1 MSIVERALRRL
12 QNSGQ
17 GRPPGS
23 AVPREPRPP
32 LRGSPGAA
40 PVASEAAVPVTPAV
54 AVAPAIPVAR
64 TAPTPA
70 ESLPVSLEELRTAGV
85 LPLPEHADV
94 LADQFRRVKW
104 PILQSVTAKH
114 AEGGVACNAV
124 MVTSSVSGEGK
135 TFTSLNLAMSIAA
148 EKDYSVLLVDADV
161 AKRHATRAFGAGDR
175 AGLTDLLG
183 DMRDPE
189 SLVLGTG
196 IRGLTF
202 LPSGRRQELAPELFA
217 SNRML
222 DVVRALSAADRRRI
236 VLFDTSPLLATNE
249 SQVLAKVIDQVV
261 LVVRAESTTQPM
273 VLEAVSLLDRSKE
286 IRCILNQAHAS
297 ELAEYYYYG
306 YGKGNE
312 SQEG

>member
-17 GRPPGS
+17 GRPPAPG
-23 AVPREPRPP
+23 VLREPRPP
-32 LRGSPGAA
+32 IRTSPSAA
-40 PVASEAAVPVTPAV
+40 PVASEAAVAV
-54 AVAPAIPVAR
+54 PPAIPVTPVIPVAPS
-64 TAPTPA
+64 APTPA
-70 ESLPVSLEELRTAGV
+70 ESLPVSLEELRAAGV

-104 PILQSVTAKH
+104 PVLQSVTAKS
-114 AEGGVACNAV
+114 AEGAISNAI

-175 AGLTDLLG
+175 PGLTELLG
-183 DMRDPE
+183 DTRDPE

-217 SNRML
+217 SHRMIE
-222 DVVRALSAADRRRI
+222 VVRALCAVDRRRI

-249 SQVLAKVIDQVV
+249 SQVLAKVVDQVV

-286 IRCILNQAHAS
+286 IRCVLNQAHAS